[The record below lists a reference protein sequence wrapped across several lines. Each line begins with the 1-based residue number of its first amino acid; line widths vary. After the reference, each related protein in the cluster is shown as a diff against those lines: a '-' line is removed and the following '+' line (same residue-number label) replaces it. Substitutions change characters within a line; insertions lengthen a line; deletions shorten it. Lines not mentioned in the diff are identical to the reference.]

1 MDFVN
6 PWIPA
11 AIIMFANVF
20 GGEHNTYRYE
30 KMTALFGWVAGIS
43 ILLSFMLPLLGDN
56 LRGYLLQIG
65 MFSMITA
72 VSRDYEKLF
81 KYVFKNKSKRK

>member
-11 AIIMFANVF
+11 LIIIVSNVF
-20 GGEHNTYRYE
+20 GGEHDSERYSIV
-30 KMTALFGWVAGIS
+30 TAFFGWLAGIC
-43 ILLSFMLPLLGDN
+43 ILLGLLIGFFSSDFSS
-56 LRGYLLQIG
+56 YFYQVG

-72 VSRDYEKLF
+72 ISRDYERILKPF
-81 KYVFKNKSKRK
+81 FKSKGK

>member
-11 AIIMFANVF
+11 VIIVFSNVF
-20 GGEHNTYRYE
+20 GGEHNSERYSVV
-30 KMTALFGWVAGIS
+30 TAFFGWLAGIF
-43 ILLSFMLPLLGDN
+43 ILLWLLLGIFSFDFSS
-56 LRGYLLQIG
+56 YFFQVS

-72 VSRDYEKLF
+72 VSRDYERIF
-81 KYVFKNKSKRK
+81 KTIYKSKGK